1 LEQVICYDGY
11 SKALHYDSM
20 TAIQRNLCILFAD
33 VSGSTRL
40 YEKLGDTEALR
51 AIERC
56 LERMGRAVITYKG
69 RVIKTI
75 GDEIMAVFDSAE
87 AGMLAAS
94 DMQQRID
101 DLQPLSGTKMAIRVG
116 FHFGPV
122 IEENNDVFGDSVN
135 VAARMAGLAK
145 AGQIVTTDASV
156 QLLSGLLRQSTREI
170 DALAV
175 KGKESDIR
183 VHEVIWQENVELTMK
198 SGSIAPVATNAGQ
211 LRLRHG
217 ATEIVLSA
225 DRPTATLGRDTA
237 CDIVISDPSASRN
250 HGKIE
255 RRRDKFMLVDISTN
269 GTYVS
274 IQGEPEFVLKREE
287 AMLRGSGR
295 IVFGHA
301 WKADTND
308 IVEFVVEN

>member
-1 LEQVICYDGY
+1 
-11 SKALHYDSM
+11 M
-20 TAIQRNLCILFAD
+20 TATPRNLCVLFAD

-51 AIERC
+51 AIGRC
-56 LERMGRAVITYKG
+56 LERMERAVLSYKG

-75 GDEIMAVFDSAE
+75 GDEIMAVFDTAE

-101 DLQPLSGTKMAIRVG
+101 DLPLVSDTKMAIRVG
-116 FHFGPV
+116 FHYGPA
-122 IEENNDVFGDSVN
+122 IDENNDIFGDTVN

-145 AGQIVTTDASV
+145 ASQIITTETCVD
-156 QLLSGLLRQSTREI
+156 LLPELLRQSTRVI

-175 KGKESDIR
+175 KGKENDIR
-183 VHEVIWQENVELTMK
+183 VHEVLWQENVELTMK
-198 SGSIAPVATNAGQ
+198 SGSIAPAASSAARV
-211 LRLRHG
+211 RLRHG
-217 ATEIVLSA
+217 ASEIVLSA
-225 DRPTATLGRDTA
+225 ERPAVSLGRDET
-237 CDIVISDPSASRN
+237 CGIVIRDPSASRS

-255 RRRDKFMLVDISTN
+255 RRRDKFVLVDISTN

-274 IQGEPEFVLKREE
+274 FQGEPEFTLKREE
-287 AMLRGSGR
+287 TILRGRGR

-301 WKADTND
+301 WKSDADD
-308 IVEFVVEN
+308 MVEFVVES